1 MDRGARTRNL
11 RRLLAPASVAVIG
24 GDLAAEVL
32 RQSERA
38 GYRGEL
44 WPVHPRRATLGGRRC
59 HRSVD
64 DLPAAP
70 DAAFVAVN
78 AEASIA
84 VVAQLAKRG
93 AGGAVCYASGFA
105 ECGAAGKMLQTRLV
119 AAAADMALVGPNCYG
134 VLNYV
139 DGATLWPDQ
148 HGGAAV
154 DAGVAIISQSGN
166 LSLTFSMQRRSLPIT
181 HLIAAGNQAA
191 LQLPDFVHA
200 LLDDRRVKAIG
211 LHFEGVSD
219 ARALGGAARAA
230 LERKVPLVALK
241 SGASKL
247 GARAALSHTSALSGR
262 DELYDS
268 FFQRFGI
275 ARVHSVPQ
283 FLEALK
289 FLFVHGALPEAS
301 AASIS
306 CSGGEAAAVADLAE
320 RLHIDLPPLS
330 AAQQKKLSAVLGP
343 RVALANPLDYH
354 TYIWGDPEAQQRCFA
369 AVCDGAQAVTL
380 KVMDFPRGDRCD
392 DRAWRLTCGAFT
404 NAVTES
410 KTRGVVTSILPET
423 MPPDIRRQLLQ
434 SDIAPMQGMEECL
447 HAIRAAADIHRA
459 QERVDRTVNIIGA
472 RVDDC
477 DSDVTISDVGVTISD
492 GDVTVPEVQTTIL
505 DLWQSRTALI
515 AAGLAFPP
523 GKLCSAGDACAAA
536 VEIGFPVAVKAVAA
550 DLAHKTEAGAVRLNL
565 QSEAE
570 VATAVAAM
578 AGLGERFLVEAMAPP
593 PLAELLLGARNDSVF
608 GPALTIAGGGVWAEQ
623 RRDAVSLLLPTGEA
637 EVADA
642 VARLAMAPVLQGA
655 RGGPAADRDALV
667 AAALAVAAFAEQHA
681 ARLVELDVNPLFA
694 LPRGAVAVDALLRLR
709 TKP

>member
-1 MDRGARTRNL
+1 MDCGARVRNL

-24 GDLAAEVL
+24 GGLAAEVI

-44 WPVHPRRATLGGRRC
+44 WPVHPRRATVGGRRC

-70 DAAFVAVN
+70 DAAFIAVN
-78 AEASIA
+78 AEASVA

-105 ECGAAGKMLQTRLV
+105 ECGAAGKKRQARLV

-139 DGATLWPDQ
+139 DGAALWPDQ
-148 HGGAAV
+148 HGGGAV
-154 DAGVAIISQSGN
+154 DTGVAIISQSGN
-166 LSLTFSMQRRSLPIT
+166 LSLTFSMQQRALPIAY
-181 HLIAAGNQAA
+181 LIAAGNQAA
-191 LQLPDFVHA
+191 LQLPHFVHA

-211 LHFEGVSD
+211 LHFEGVGD
-219 ARALGGAARAA
+219 ARALAAAAMAA
-230 LERKVPLVALK
+230 LKRKVPLVALK

-268 FFQRFGI
+268 FFRRFGI

-289 FLFVHGALPEAS
+289 FLFVHGALPDAS

-320 RLHIDLPPLS
+320 ELHINLPPLS
-330 AAQQKKLSAVLGP
+330 DAQQKKLSAVLGP

-354 TYIWGDPEAQQRCFA
+354 TYIWGDPDAQQRCFA

-380 KVMDFPRGDRCD
+380 KVMDFPRADRCD

-404 NAVTES
+404 KAAAES
-410 KTRGVVTSILPET
+410 KTRGAVTAVLPET
-423 MPPDIRRQLLQ
+423 MPPDIRRQLLAD
-434 SDIAPMQGMEECL
+434 DIAPMQGLEECL
-447 HAIRAAADIHRA
+447 RAIRAAADIHRA
-459 QERVDRTVNIIGA
+459 QERVDRTVNITGA
-472 RVDDC
+472 RVDGC
-477 DSDVTISDVGVTISD
+477 D
-492 GDVTVPEVQTTIL
+492 GDVTVPEAETTVL
-505 DLWQSRTALI
+505 DLWQSRTALA
-515 AAGLAFPP
+515 AAGLTFPP
-523 GKLCSAGDACAAA
+523 GKLCNAGDAAAAA

-565 QSEAE
+565 QSESE
-570 VATAVAAM
+570 VAAAVAAM
-578 AGLGERFLVEAMAPP
+578 AGLSERFVVEAMAPA

-623 RRDAVSLLLPTGEA
+623 RRDAVSLLLPAGAA

-642 VARLAMAPVLQGA
+642 IAGLAMAPVLQGA
-655 RGGPAADRDALV
+655 RGGPAADWDALV

>member
-1 MDRGARTRNL
+1 MDRRARAHNL

-24 GDLAAEVL
+24 GDLAAEVI

-38 GYRGEL
+38 GYRGAL

-59 HRSVD
+59 LRSVE

-105 ECGAAGKMLQTRLV
+105 ECGAAGKKRQAQLV
-119 AAAADMALVGPNCYG
+119 AAAADMALVGPNCHG
-134 VLNYV
+134 VLNYA
-139 DGATLWPDQ
+139 DGAALWPDQ
-148 HGGAAV
+148 HGGEAV
-154 DAGVAIISQSGN
+154 DAGAAIVSQSGN
-166 LSLTFSMQRRSLPIT
+166 LSLTFSMQRRSLPVT

-219 ARALGGAARAA
+219 ARALGAAAIAA
-230 LERKVPLVALK
+230 LKRKVPLVALK

-262 DELYDS
+262 DDLYDS
-268 FFQRFGI
+268 FFRRFGI

-301 AASIS
+301 IASIS

-320 RLHIDLPPLS
+320 RLRINLPPLG

-343 RVALANPLDYH
+343 RVTLANPLDYH
-354 TYIWGDPEAQQRCFA
+354 TYIWGDPDAQQRCFT
-369 AVCDGAQAVTL
+369 AVGGGAQAVTL

-404 NAVTES
+404 KAVTES

-423 MPPDIRRQLLQ
+423 LPPDIRRQLL
-434 SDIAPMQGMEECL
+434 DRNIAPMQGLEECMR
-447 HAIRAAADIHRA
+447 AIRAAADVHRA
-459 QERVDRTVNIIGA
+459 QENVDRTVNVAGA
-472 RVDDC
+472 RGDDC
-477 DSDVTISDVGVTISD
+477 DGE
-492 GDVTVPEVQTTIL
+492 VTVSGVETTVL
-505 DLWQSRTALI
+505 DLWQSRTALK
-515 AAGLAFPP
+515 AAGLSFPP
-523 GKLCSAGDACAAA
+523 GKLCSAGDACTVAA
-536 VEIGFPVAVKAVAA
+536 EIGFPVAVKAVAA
-550 DLAHKTEAGAVRLNL
+550 DIAHKTEAGAVRLNL

-570 VATAVAAM
+570 VAAAAAAM
-578 AGLGERFLVEAMAPP
+578 AGLSERFLVEAMAPA

-623 RRDAVSLLLPTGEA
+623 RRDAVSLLLPADAA

-642 VARLAMAPVLQGA
+642 IAGLAIAPVLQGA
-655 RGGPAADRDALV
+655 RGGAAADWDALV

-681 ARLVELDVNPLFA
+681 ARLVELDVNPLLA

>member
-1 MDRGARTRNL
+1 MDRRARARNL

-24 GDLAAEVL
+24 GDLAAEVI

-44 WPVHPRRATLGGRRC
+44 WPVHPRRATVGGRRC
-59 HRSVD
+59 YCSVD

-105 ECGAAGKMLQTRLV
+105 EQGAAGKKRQARLV
-119 AAAADMALVGPNCYG
+119 AAAADLALVGPNCYG
-134 VLNYV
+134 ILNYV
-139 DGATLWPDQ
+139 DGAALWPDQ

-154 DAGVAIISQSGN
+154 DTGVAIISQSGN
-166 LSLTFSMQRRSLPIT
+166 LSLTFSMQRRSLPVT
-181 HLIAAGNQAA
+181 HLIAAGNQAT

-200 LLDDRRVKAIG
+200 LLDDRRVRAIG

-219 ARALGGAARAA
+219 VRTLGAAARAA

-262 DELYDS
+262 NELYDS
-268 FFQRFGI
+268 FFRRFGI
-275 ARVHSVPQ
+275 ARVHNVPQ
-283 FLEALK
+283 FLETLK
-289 FLFVHGALPEAS
+289 FLFVHGALPDAS
-301 AASIS
+301 IASIS

-320 RLHIDLPPLS
+320 QLHISLPPLG
-330 AAQQKKLSAVLGP
+330 AAQQKKLSTLLGP
-343 RVALANPLDYH
+343 RVTLANPLDYH
-354 TYIWGDPEAQQRCFA
+354 TYIWGDPEAQQRCFT
-369 AVCDGAQAVTL
+369 AVCRGAQAVTL
-380 KVMDFPRGDRCD
+380 KVMDFPRADRCD
-392 DRAWRLTCGAFT
+392 DRAWRATCSAFT
-404 NAVTES
+404 NAVAKS
-410 KTRGVVTSILPET
+410 STRGVVTSILPET
-423 MPPDIRRQLLQ
+423 MPPDIRRQLLGGN
-434 SDIAPMQGMEECL
+434 IAPMQGLEECL
-447 HAIRAAADIHRA
+447 RAIRAAADIHRA
-459 QERVDRTVNIIGA
+459 QKNVGRTANITGA

-477 DSDVTISDVGVTISD
+477 DGGVTVS
-492 GDVTVPEVQTTIL
+492 GVQTTVL
-505 DLWQSRTALI
+505 DLWQSRTALM
-515 AAGLAFPP
+515 AAGLTFPP
-523 GKLCSAGDACAAA
+523 GKLCDAGAAAAAA

-550 DLAHKTEAGAVRLNL
+550 DIAHKTEAGAVRLNL
-565 QSEAE
+565 QSGSE
-570 VATAVAAM
+570 VAAAVAAM

-593 PLAELLLGARNDSVF
+593 PLAELLLGARGDSVF
-608 GPALTIAGGGVWAEQ
+608 GPALTIAGGGVWTEQ
-623 RRDAVSLLLPTGEA
+623 RRDAVSLLLPTGAA

-642 VARLAMAPVLQGA
+642 IAGLALAPALQGA
-655 RGGPAADRDALV
+655 RGGPAADLDALV